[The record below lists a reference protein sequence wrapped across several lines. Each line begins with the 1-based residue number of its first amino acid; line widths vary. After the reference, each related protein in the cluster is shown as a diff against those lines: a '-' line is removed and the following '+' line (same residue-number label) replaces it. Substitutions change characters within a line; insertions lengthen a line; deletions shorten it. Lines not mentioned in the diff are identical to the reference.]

1 MLVRPTSAISEFLYL
16 VIRDKKILNHKKGHD
31 VRDFFLVYP
40 LVISLID
47 AASKVEPRLVTS
59 P

>member
-1 MLVRPTSAISEFLYL
+1 MLVRSTSAISEFLYL
-16 VIRDKKILNHKKGHD
+16 VIRDKKILNHKK
-31 VRDFFLVYP
+31 DFFLVYP

-47 AASKVEPRLVTS
+47 VASKVEPRLVTS